1 MSVALGVEELHV
13 TIGAQAIVSNVS
25 FEVSAGRVVA
35 VLGPSGAGKSS
46 LFRAIVGE
54 TRARSGRVSIDGVD
68 VSGWPLWR
76 RARAGLGY
84 LPQGSSVLPDLTVAQ
99 NVATFARLLDRSIA
113 EVDPWIDALDLR
125 SRVGVRASALSGG
138 ERRRLELLR
147 VMAHAPRVVVCD
159 EPFTG
164 VDPASVAKVAA
175 LIRAL
180 AIDRGVAVVV
190 SDHRVADALAI
201 ADEALL
207 LVDGRV
213 EARCLPREFKAD
225 RRVRAIYLGDLDERA

>member
-1 MSVALGVEELHV
+1 MSAALEVDSISV
-13 TIGAQAIVSNVS
+13 SIGATAIVSRVS
-25 FEVSAGRVVA
+25 FDVGEGRVLA
-35 VLGPSGAGKSS
+35 VLGPSGAGKST

-54 TRARSGRVSIDGVD
+54 PPARAGRVAIGGVD
-68 VSGWPLWR
+68 VSTWPLWR

-84 LPQGSSVLPDLTVAQ
+84 LPQGASVLPALTVAE
-99 NVATFARLLDRSIA
+99 NVATFARLLDRPRA
-113 EVDPWIDALDLR
+113 ELEPLVDALELR
-125 SRVGVRASALSGG
+125 PRMGVRASALSGG

-175 LIRAL
+175 LVRAL
-180 AIDRGVAVVV
+180 AVERGVAVVV

-213 EARCLPREFKAD
+213 EARCSPRAFTAD
-225 RRVRAIYLGDLDERA
+225 PRVRAIYLGDLDERA